1 MSVMP
6 RQWLQAHQPESSNR
20 IAVID
25 ITTNSTDFIIMQ
37 WNCLADGLA
46 QEGSFDNVEVQH
58 LVWEYRMPLIV
69 KEIRT
74 LNPDIF
80 CLEELN
86 RIEDMS
92 IEFSDYYV
100 VWAMV
105 SHL

>member
-1 MSVMP
+1 MNVTS
-6 RQWLQAHQPESSNR
+6 RQWRKANQSENSDR
-20 IAVID
+20 IAN
-25 ITTNSTDFIIMQ
+25 TTDTDFIIMQ

-46 QEGSFDNVEVQH
+46 QEGSFDNVDVQH
-58 LVWEYRMPLIV
+58 LTWEYRMPLV
-69 KEIRT
+69 VNEIRT

-86 RIEDMS
+86 RIEDIS

-105 SHL
+105 RC